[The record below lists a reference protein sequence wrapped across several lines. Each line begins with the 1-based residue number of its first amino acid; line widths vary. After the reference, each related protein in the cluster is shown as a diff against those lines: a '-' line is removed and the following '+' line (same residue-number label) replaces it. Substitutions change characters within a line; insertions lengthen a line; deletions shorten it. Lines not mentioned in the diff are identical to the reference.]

1 VRRDCVATESI
12 PPSPRQPLVVRHART
27 GRLLVLSI
35 LLVSCTPAPDT
46 LTLTGPTMGTT
57 YHVTLPGARGDD
69 DRRRAQR
76 CIDDVLQSVNE
87 HLSTYSDSSEIS
99 QFNRSNGT
107 DWSVVSSALFAVIA
121 AAQRVS
127 VETDGAFD
135 ITVGPLLRLWGFGPQ
150 SALQPARE
158 VAPPD
163 PEFIHDAQASVGY
176 RWLELRTEPDR
187 AVRKLRAPLELDVNG
202 IAPGYAV
209 DRISGCLSRIGWPD
223 HLVEIGGEVRAM
235 GARKDGRAWQV
246 AVEVP
251 VAGERRAY
259 AGLQLSNLAVSTS
272 GSYRDQRRLTD
283 GRVVSHTMD
292 PRTGE
297 PVTHGVVSVTVV
309 HPRTMLADAYSTA
322 LLVLG
327 PEEGYALAQ
336 AMDLPALFL
345 ERTDQPGQW
354 GERATPAFERLRRPV
369 D

>member
-1 VRRDCVATESI
+1 
-12 PPSPRQPLVVRHART
+12 
-27 GRLLVLSI
+27 
-35 LLVSCTPAPDT
+35 
-46 LTLTGPTMGTT
+46 
-57 YHVTLPGARGDD
+57 
-69 DRRRAQR
+69 
-76 CIDDVLQSVNE
+76 
-87 HLSTYSDSSEIS
+87 
-99 QFNRSNGT
+99 
-107 DWSVVSSALFAVIA
+107 
-121 AAQRVS
+121 
-127 VETDGAFD
+127 
-135 ITVGPLLRLWGFGPQ
+135 
-150 SALQPARE
+150 
-158 VAPPD
+158 
-163 PEFIHDAQASVGY
+163 
-176 RWLELRTEPDR
+176 
-187 AVRKLRAPLELDVNG
+187 VNG

-209 DRISGCLSRIGWPD
+209 DRISGCLSRIGLPD

-235 GARKDGRAWQV
+235 GAREDGRAWQV

-309 HPRTMLADAYSTA
+309 HPRAMLADAYSTA

-327 PEEGYALAQ
+327 PEEGYALAE

>member
-1 VRRDCVATESI
+1 
-12 PPSPRQPLVVRHART
+12 
-27 GRLLVLSI
+27 
-35 LLVSCTPAPDT
+35 
-46 LTLTGPTMGTT
+46 MGTT
-57 YHVTLPGARGDD
+57 YHVTVPGARGDD

-76 CIDDVLQSVNE
+76 CIADVLQSVNE

-209 DRISGCLSRIGWPD
+209 DRISGCLSRIGLPD

-235 GARKDGRAWQV
+235 GAREDGRAWQV

-327 PEEGYALAQ
+327 PEEGYALAE